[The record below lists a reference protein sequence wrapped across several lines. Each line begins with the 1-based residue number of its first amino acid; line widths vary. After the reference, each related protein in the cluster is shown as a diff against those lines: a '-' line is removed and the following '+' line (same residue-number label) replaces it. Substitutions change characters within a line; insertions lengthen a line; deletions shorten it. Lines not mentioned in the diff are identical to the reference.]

1 MTSLSAP
8 PMPTP
13 PTLSRRSLLGS
24 LAAGALGSACSPS
37 GGYSISVFEA
47 DITPPLGTPFLGGVR
62 ARSVVD
68 PLFAKG
74 LILHGAGAPLV
85 LASLDWCEIRNESY
99 ERWREALASA
109 AGTTNERVLVTCV
122 HQHDAPYVDA
132 VAQQLLEENDVDGAL
147 CDLESNEEAI
157 ESVAAAVRNAM
168 QQRRPV
174 TSIGAGRGETKQLVS
189 NRRYLTDDGAVSWG
203 RTSATRDPALRAKPP
218 GLCDPWVRSL
228 SFWDG
233 DEAVAAISAFSIHPM
248 SYYGDGD
255 TSADFVGMARGR
267 LQQDTPGVM
276 QIYVS
281 GCSGDTIA
289 GIYNDGSPE
298 MRPVL
303 ADRLYQGMAAA
314 WQSAERQPIDQIG
327 FRSAAM
333 RFEPRRTEGFS
344 LDAMRAVLADS
355 ARTFRERYL
364 AALGLSWRQ
373 RVDAGHAI
381 DVPCIDFGPA
391 LLVLLPAESFVQY
404 QLWAQ
409 ELRPDA
415 LVLAMGYGECAP
427 GYIPTAKDADD
438 GYDDHYSW
446 VAFPECEST
455 IRGALGQVLTPS
467 G

>member
-1 MTSLSAP
+1 M
-8 PMPTP
+8 
-13 PTLSRRSLLGS
+13 
-24 LAAGALGSACSPS
+24 
-37 GGYSISVFEA
+37 
-47 DITPPLGTPFLGGVR
+47 
-62 ARSVVD
+62 VD

-74 LILHGAGAPLV
+74 LVLHGAGDPLV

-99 ERWREALASA
+99 EHWRETLAAA
-109 AGTTNERVLVTCV
+109 AGTTKDRVLVSCV

-132 VAQQLLEENDVDGAL
+132 VAQRLLRENNVEGDL
-147 CDLESNEEAI
+147 CDLESNEDAI
-157 ESVAAAVRNAM
+157 QKVAASIRAGIQA
-168 QQRRPV
+168 RRPI
-174 TSIGAGRGETKQLVS
+174 TSIGIGRGKTEQLVS
-189 NRRYLTDDGAVSWG
+189 NRRYVTDVGTASWG

-218 GLCDPWVRSL
+218 GLCDPWVHAL

-233 DEAVAAISAFSIHPM
+233 DEAVAAVSAFSIHPM

-255 TSADFVGMARGR
+255 TSADFVGMARSR
-267 LQQDTPGVM
+267 MQKDTPGVM

-314 WQSAERQPIDQIG
+314 WESTERQPIDRLD
-327 FRSAAM
+327 FRSASM
-333 RFEPRRTEGFS
+333 RLQPRTSPGFS
-344 LDAMRAVLADS
+344 PDEMRAILADAS
-355 ARTFRERYL
+355 KSFRERYP
-364 AALGLSWRQ
+364 AALGLSWRESF
-373 RVDAGHAI
+373 DAGHAI
-381 DVPCIDFGPA
+381 DVPCIDFGST

-415 LVLAMGYGECAP
+415 MVLAMGYGECAP
-427 GYIPTAKDADD
+427 GYIPTAKDEAD

-446 VAFPECEST
+446 IAFPECEPT
-455 IRGALGQVLTPS
+455 IRAALREALAAG
-467 G
+467 